1 LKINNNREVKMK
13 LTVLVA
19 DKFPDKYI
27 QQMKDLDL
35 EVIYNAKLGEK
46 DLPEATKEVD
56 IVVVRSTVVNEE
68 TINNSKKLN
77 LIIRAGSGVNN
88 INIAAANKK
97 GIYVTNCPG
106 MNAVAV
112 AELAIGLMI
121 SLDRFIPDNVSDFNK
136 GVWNKDK
143 YSKGKGLK
151 GKTLGLIGV
160 GNIGKEVARRAL
172 AFEMNVYGKD
182 ITRIEG
188 VQIKDFSEMDQL
200 LPLCDIVTIHLPA
213 TPQTKGL
220 FNKQMFSYI
229 KNGAY
234 LINTSR
240 QDVIVEDDLLEAIKE
255 KNIRYACDV
264 FKGEPEGKSGDVTSK
279 LQNNPNIYVTHH
291 IGASTEQAQDAVA
304 EETINIIKHYVHSG
318 VIDHWVNRA
327 KITDAH
333 FQLVVKHYDKPG
345 VLASVL
351 DVIRSGNI
359 NIEEIENIIFEGG
372 IAACCTMKLQIA
384 ATADMLKKISE
395 NTNVISVSHVEI

>member
-1 LKINNNREVKMK
+1 MK
-13 LTVLVA
+13 LKVLIA
-19 DKFPDKYI
+19 DKFPEKYI
-27 QQMKDLDL
+27 QELKDLDL
-35 EVIYNAKLGEK
+35 EVIYEPKLGEK
-46 DLPEATKEVD
+46 DLPKAAEDVD
-56 IVVVRSTVVNEE
+56 ILVVRSTVVNEE

-88 INIAAANKK
+88 IAISAANKK
-97 GIYVTNCPG
+97 GIYVANCPG

-112 AELAIGLMI
+112 AELTMGLI
-121 SLDRFIPDNVSDFNK
+121 IALDRFIPDNVVDFRN
-136 GVWNKDK
+136 GIWNKDK

-151 GKTLGLIGV
+151 GKTLGIIGV
-160 GNIGKEVARRAL
+160 GNIGKEVAKRAL

-182 ITRIEG
+182 ISRIEG

-220 FNKQMFSYI
+220 FNKKMFSYM
-229 KNGAY
+229 KDGAY

-240 QDVIVEDDLLEAIKE
+240 QDIIIEEDLLEAIKE
-255 KNIRYACDV
+255 KNLRVALDV
-264 FKGEPEGKSGDVTSK
+264 FKGEPEGKSGEVSSP

-304 EETINIIKHYVHSG
+304 EETVRIIKHYVHSG

-327 KITDAH
+327 KITDAKY
-333 FQLVVKHYDKPG
+333 QLVVKHYDKPG

-351 DVIRSGNI
+351 DVIRQGNI

-372 IAACCTMKLQIA
+372 IAACCTMKLRLP
-384 ATADMLKKISE
+384 ATADMLKQISE
-395 NTNVISVSHVEI
+395 NPNVISVSHVEI

>member
-1 LKINNNREVKMK
+1 MK
-13 LTVLVA
+13 LKVLVA

-46 DLPEATKEVD
+46 DLPEAALDVD
-56 IVVVRSTVVNEE
+56 IIVVRSTVVNEE
-68 TINNSKKLN
+68 TINRGKKLN

-112 AELAIGLMI
+112 AELAVGLMI
-121 SLDRFIPDNVSDFNK
+121 ALDRFIPDNVSDFNK

-160 GNIGKEVARRAL
+160 GNIGKEVAKRAL

-182 ITRIEG
+182 ISRIEG

-200 LPLCDIVTIHLPA
+200 LPLCDVVSIHLPA

-220 FNKQMFSYI
+220 FNKQMFSYM
-229 KNGAY
+229 KDGAY

-240 QDVIVEDDLLEAIKE
+240 QDVINEDDLLEAVKE

-264 FKGEPEGKSGDVTSK
+264 FKGEPEGKAGEVSSK
-279 LQNNPNIYVTHH
+279 LMNNPNIYVTHH

-304 EETINIIKHYVHSG
+304 EETLNIIKKFVHSG

-327 KITDAH
+327 KIIDAN

-345 VLASVL
+345 VLATVL
-351 DVIRSGNI
+351 DVIRGGNI

-372 IAACCTMKLQIA
+372 IAACCTMKLQAA
-384 ATADMLKKISE
+384 ATADMLKQISE
-395 NTNVISVSHVEI
+395 NANVISISHVEI

>member
-1 LKINNNREVKMK
+1 MK
-13 LTVLVA
+13 LKVLIA
-19 DKFPDKYI
+19 DKFPEKYI
-27 QQMKDLDL
+27 QELKDLDL
-35 EVIYNAKLGEK
+35 EVIYEPKLGEK
-46 DLPEATKEVD
+46 DLPKAAEDVD
-56 IVVVRSTVVNEE
+56 ILVVRSTVVNEE

-88 INIAAANKK
+88 IAISAANKK
-97 GIYVTNCPG
+97 GIYVANCPG

-112 AELAIGLMI
+112 AELTMGLI
-121 SLDRFIPDNVSDFNK
+121 IALDRFIPDNVVDFRN
-136 GVWNKDK
+136 GIWNKDK

-151 GKTLGLIGV
+151 GKTLGIIGV
-160 GNIGKEVARRAL
+160 GNIGKEVAKRAL

-182 ITRIEG
+182 ISRIEG

-220 FNKQMFSYI
+220 FNKKMFSYM
-229 KNGAY
+229 KDGAY

-240 QDVIVEDDLLEAIKE
+240 HDIIVEEDLLEAIKE
-255 KNIRYACDV
+255 KNLRVALDV
-264 FKGEPEGKSGDVTSK
+264 FKGEPEGKSGEVSSP

-304 EETINIIKHYVHSG
+304 EETVRIIKHYVHSG

-327 KITDAH
+327 KITDAKY
-333 FQLVVKHYDKPG
+333 QLVVKHYDKPG

-351 DVIRSGNI
+351 DVIRQGNI

-372 IAACCTMKLQIA
+372 IAACCTMKLKLP
-384 ATADMLKKISE
+384 ATAEMLKQISE
-395 NTNVISVSHVEI
+395 NPNVISVSHVEI

>member
-1 LKINNNREVKMK
+1 MK
-13 LTVLVA
+13 LKVLIA

-27 QQMKDLDL
+27 QQLKELDLD
-35 EVIYNAKLGEK
+35 VIYEPKLGESN
-46 DLPEATKEVD
+46 LPESIND
-56 IVVVRSTVVNEE
+56 IDILVVRSTVVNED
-68 TINNSKKLN
+68 TIAKSNKLN

-121 SLDRFIPDNVSDFNK
+121 SLDRFIPDNVIDFNK
-136 GVWNKDK
+136 GIWNKDK

-160 GNIGKEVARRAL
+160 GNIGKEVAKRAL

-188 VQIKDFSEMDQL
+188 VEIKDFSEMDQL

-220 FNKQMFSYI
+220 FNKQMFSYM

-240 QDVIVEDDLLEAIKE
+240 QDIIVEDDLLEAIKE

-264 FKGEPEGKSGDVTSK
+264 FKGEPESKTGAVSSK

-304 EETINIIKHYVHSG
+304 QETVNIIKRFVHSG

-327 KITDAH
+327 KKTDAH
-333 FQLVVKHYDKPG
+333 YQLVVKHYDKPG
-345 VLASVL
+345 VLAGVL
-351 DVIRSGNI
+351 DIIRNGNI

-372 IAACCTMKLQIA
+372 IAACCTLKLKNA
-384 ATADMLKKISE
+384 VTAEMLKNISE
-395 NTNVISVSHVEI
+395 DPNVLSVSHVEI

>member
-1 LKINNNREVKMK
+1 MK
-13 LTVLVA
+13 LKVLIA

-35 EVIYNAKLGEK
+35 EVIYEPKLGEK
-46 DLPEATKEVD
+46 DLPEAAKDVD
-56 IVVVRSTVVNEE
+56 IVIVRSTVVNEE

-160 GNIGKEVARRAL
+160 GNIGKEVAKRAL

-188 VQIKDFSEMDQL
+188 VQIKDFGEMDQL

-220 FNKQMFSYI
+220 FNKQMFSYM

-240 QDVIVEDDLLEAIKE
+240 QDIIVEEDLLEAIKE

-264 FKGEPEGKSGDVTSK
+264 FKGEPESKSGEVSSR

-304 EETINIIKHYVHSG
+304 EETVNIIKKFVHSG

-327 KITDAH
+327 KKTDAH

-351 DVIRSGNI
+351 DVIRGGSI

-372 IAACCTMKLQIA
+372 VAACCTLKLKNA
-384 ATADMLKKISE
+384 ASADMLKKISE
-395 NTNVISVSHVEI
+395 NASVLSVSHVEI

>member
-1 LKINNNREVKMK
+1 MK
-13 LTVLVA
+13 LKVLVA

-35 EVIYNAKLGEK
+35 DVIYNPKLGEK
-46 DLPEATKEVD
+46 DLPQEAVDVD
-56 IVVVRSTVVNEE
+56 IIVVRSTVVNEE
-68 TINNSKKLN
+68 TINNGKKLN

-121 SLDRFIPDNVSDFNK
+121 SIDRFIPDNVSDFNK
-136 GVWNKDK
+136 GVWSKDK

-160 GNIGKEVARRAL
+160 GNIGKEVAKRAL

-200 LPLCDIVTIHLPA
+200 LPLCDIVTIHLPS

-220 FNKQMFSYI
+220 FNKKMFSYM

-234 LINTSR
+234 LVNTSR

-264 FKGEPEGKSGDVTSK
+264 FKGEPESKSGDVSSK

-304 EETINIIKHYVHSG
+304 EETISIIKKFVHSG

-333 FQLVVKHYDKPG
+333 YQLVVKHYDKPG
-345 VLASVL
+345 VLAGVL
-351 DVIRSGNI
+351 DIIRSGKI

-372 IAACCTMKLQIA
+372 IAACCTMKLQNA
-384 ATADMLKKISE
+384 ATAEMLKNISE
-395 NTNVISVSHVEI
+395 NSNVISVSHVEI

>member
-1 LKINNNREVKMK
+1 MKLKI
-13 LTVLVA
+13 LVA

-46 DLPEATKEVD
+46 DLPEAAKDADV
-56 IVVVRSTVVNEE
+56 IIVRSTIVNEE
-68 TINNSKKLN
+68 TINNGKNLK

-97 GIYVTNCPG
+97 GIPVANCPG

-121 SLDRFIPDNVSDFNK
+121 SLDRFIPDNVADFRS

-160 GNIGKEVARRAL
+160 GNIGKEVARRAQ
-172 AFEMNVYGKD
+172 AFEMTVYGKD
-182 ITRIEG
+182 VVPIEG
-188 VQIKDFSEMDQL
+188 VQIKLINELDQL
-200 LPLCDIVTIHLPA
+200 LPLCDIVSVHLPA

-220 FNKQMFSYI
+220 INKQIFSYM
-229 KNGAY
+229 KNGAF

-255 KNIRYACDV
+255 KNIRVALDV
-264 FKGEPEGKSGDVTSK
+264 FKGEPEGKTGEVKSVWQD
-279 LQNNPNIYVTHH
+279 NPNVYVTHH
-291 IGASTEQAQDAVA
+291 IGASTEQAQNAVA
-304 EETINIIKHYVHSG
+304 EETIRIIKNIVQSG
-318 VIDHWVNRA
+318 VVENKVN
-327 KITDAH
+327 
-333 FQLVVKHYDKPG
+333 G
-345 VLASVL
+345 
-351 DVIRSGNI
+351 
-359 NIEEIENIIFEGG
+359 
-372 IAACCTMKLQIA
+372 
-384 ATADMLKKISE
+384 
-395 NTNVISVSHVEI
+395 

>member
-1 LKINNNREVKMK
+1 MK
-13 LTVLVA
+13 LKVLVA
-19 DKFPDKYI
+19 DKFPEKYI
-27 QQMKDLDL
+27 QELKDLDL
-35 EVIYNAKLGEK
+35 EVIYEPKLGEK
-46 DLPEATKEVD
+46 DLPKAAEDVD
-56 IVVVRSTVVNEE
+56 ILVVRSTVVNEE

-88 INIAAANKK
+88 IAISAANKK
-97 GIYVTNCPG
+97 GIYVANCPG

-112 AELAIGLMI
+112 AELTMGLI
-121 SLDRFIPDNVSDFNK
+121 IALDRFIPENVIDFRN

-151 GKTLGLIGV
+151 GKTLGIIGV
-160 GNIGKEVARRAL
+160 GNIGKEVAKRAL

-182 ITRIEG
+182 ISRIEG
-188 VQIKDFSEMDQL
+188 VPIKDFSEMDQL
-200 LPLCDIVTIHLPA
+200 LPLCDIVSIHLPA

-220 FNKQMFSYI
+220 FNKKMFSYM
-229 KNGAY
+229 KDGAY

-240 QDVIVEDDLLEAIKE
+240 HDIIVEEDLLEAIKE
-255 KNIRYACDV
+255 KNLRVALDV
-264 FKGEPEGKSGDVTSK
+264 FKDEPEGKSGQVKSP

-304 EETINIIKHYVHSG
+304 EETVRIIKHYVHSG

-327 KITDAH
+327 KITDAKY
-333 FQLVVKHYDKPG
+333 QLVVKHYDKPG

-351 DVIRSGNI
+351 DVIRQGNI

-372 IAACCTMKLQIA
+372 IAACCTMKLKLP
-384 ATADMLKKISE
+384 ATAEMLKQISE
-395 NTNVISVSHVEI
+395 NPNVISVSHVEI